1 VITDTEYKAIPKIT
15 VSFFISF
22 CII

>member
-1 VITDTEYKAIPKIT
+1 VITETKYKAIPKIT